1 MHSLNHLKF
10 CRRYQNI
17 VISRVGRKLAESEI
31 VSKSALVTHAI
42 FQANAWNN
50 FKLTKMSLTVMWA
63 NNDMQVIHLRAC
75 KSISIQ
81 CHFGSVPAPP
91 VAKLSGM
98 DYKCGNSKR
107 SFRIHRQP
115 LKVS

>member
-1 MHSLNHLKF
+1 M
-10 CRRYQNI
+10 
-17 VISRVGRKLAESEI
+17 
-31 VSKSALVTHAI
+31 
-42 FQANAWNN
+42 
-50 FKLTKMSLTVMWA
+50 KMSLTVMWA

-98 DYKCGNSKR
+98 DKCGYSER